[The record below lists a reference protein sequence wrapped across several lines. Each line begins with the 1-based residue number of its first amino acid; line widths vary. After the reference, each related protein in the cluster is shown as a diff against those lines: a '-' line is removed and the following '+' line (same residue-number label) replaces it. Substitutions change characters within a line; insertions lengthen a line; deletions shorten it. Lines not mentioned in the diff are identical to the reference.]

1 MVESNFQY
9 AKLRGKI
16 VEVFGSQYKFAKAL
30 KISENSLSKK
40 LNGKTQFRQ
49 GDIQTW
55 CLLLEIPVEEAGL
68 YFFK

>member
-1 MVESNFQY
+1 MALNFQY
-9 AKLRGKI
+9 SKLRGKI
-16 VEVFGSQYKFAKAL
+16 VEVYGSQYKFAEAL

-49 GDIQTW
+49 DDIQTW
-55 CLLLEIPVEEAGL
+55 CNLLGISVDEAGL

>member
-1 MVESNFQY
+1 MVQKNFQY

-16 VEVFGSQYKFAKAL
+16 VEVYGSHYKFAEAL

-40 LNGKTQFRQ
+40 LTGKTQFRQ
-49 GDIQTW
+49 DDIQKW
-55 CLLLEIPVEEAGL
+55 CRLLGISVDEAGL

>member
-1 MVESNFQY
+1 MVENNFEY

-16 VEVFGSQYKFAKAL
+16 VEKYGSQYKFAKAL

-40 LNGKTQFRQ
+40 LTGKTQFRQ
-49 GDIQTW
+49 DDIQKW
-55 CLLLEIPVEEAGL
+55 CYLLGISIDEAGL